1 MESDSSLERKLSTLI
16 TAIKTSQTSEKE
28 VIDMLQSNTNIN
40 EYDIETYLD
49 NIDSYTEQRQENMK
63 KIYDL
68 TLSLESVKS
77 VETAKSLELSQNMT
91 QAQIE
96 DYQKQAQLLSIN
108 EQRLTEL
115 KQKLEI
121 FNTQKK
127 NKLRSILIKDYY
139 RKYYRAWSD
148 YMGLFFCI
156 LLVNIIISYV
166 VHKQFVPSWILA
178 FVIPIS
184 IFVLVL
190 FSSDLRKRNSH
201 IFDEYD
207 WDFDPNKVKLDKYD
221 SVGSAEP
228 VEPVAAS
235 EEEVSASKCAAVAA
249 SIKESGGTI
258 QCQEGKVYDETL
270 FKCID
275 KPKTDEKDDEGDVEG
290 YTNYTE
296 YQSVRVE

>member
-1 MESDSSLERKLSTLI
+1 MEGDSSLERKLSTLI

-91 QAQIE
+91 QSQIE
-96 DYQKQAQLLSIN
+96 DYKKQAQLLSIN

-115 KQKLEI
+115 KQKLEV

-127 NKLRSILIKDYY
+127 NKSRSILIKDYY
-139 RKYYRAWSD
+139 RKYYRAWSG

-166 VHKQFVPSWILA
+166 VHKQFIPSWILA
-178 FVIPIS
+178 IVIPIS
-184 IFVLVL
+184 IFVLLL

-207 WDFDPNKVKLDKYD
+207 WDFDPNEVKLDKYD
-221 SVGSAEP
+221 GEENT
-228 VEPVAAS
+228 EPVAAS

-275 KPKTDEKDDEGDVEG
+275 KPKTNEKDDEGDVEG

-296 YQSVRVE
+296 YQSIRVE